1 MFGDLR
7 TKSPCCQ
14 EYENALAP
22 ILCTLPCSR
31 RGRVSHR
38 VRQNALVSFRNA
50 NEASPW
56 CAVGLADWYA
66 VSSADNCRRD
76 IAEGSPKEQ

>member
-1 MFGDLR
+1 MRF
-7 TKSPCCQ
+7 K
-14 EYENALAP
+14 NALT
-22 ILCTLPCSR
+22 CEC
-31 RGRVSHR
+31 V
-38 VRQNALVSFRNA
+38 NALVGIH
-50 NEASPW
+50 ETSPW